1 MPIRIGIDYTAA
13 VHQSAGIG
21 RYTREMVQA
30 LAAEGRFAPEY
41 RLFVADRDHQTLP
54 PLPGSNFAWRTT
66 RLSERWLARLWYR
79 LRLPLSVETWT
90 GPLQLFHAPD
100 FVLPPVRRNI
110 RTIVTI
116 HDLSFVR
123 EPESVMP
130 GMSNH
135 LNRWVPRS
143 VARADAVIAV
153 SEATC
158 RDLIELYQT
167 PPAKIKVL
175 YHGVTSNFRPVV
187 DPAHLQEVRQKYGL
201 GQSPFILSVG
211 TVQPRKNYQR
221 LIQALGRVVG
231 EIKLVI
237 AGGKGWNYENILAEI
252 DKQGLQGRVH
262 FTGFV
267 AEADLP
273 ALYSAATIFVYPSLY
288 EGFGLPVL
296 EAMACG
302 LPVIASDQSS
312 LPEVVGKAGL
322 LVNPGQVEAIAAAIS
337 RLLEDEALRQALS
350 SAGLARAAEF
360 TWAKMAAQLVEL
372 YQQVLQG

>member
-1 MPIRIGIDYTAA
+1 
-13 VHQSAGIG
+13 
-21 RYTREMVQA
+21 
-30 LAAEGRFAPEY
+30 
-41 RLFVADRDHQTLP
+41 
-54 PLPGSNFAWRTT
+54 
-66 RLSERWLARLWYR
+66 
-79 LRLPLSVETWT
+79 
-90 GPLQLFHAPD
+90 
-100 FVLPPVRRNI
+100 
-110 RTIVTI
+110 
-116 HDLSFVR
+116 
-123 EPESVMP
+123 MP

-135 LNRWVPRS
+135 LNRWVPHS
-143 VARADAVIAV
+143 VAQADAVIAV

-175 YHGVTSNFRPVV
+175 YHGVSSNFRPVIE
-187 DPAHLQEVRQKYGL
+187 PLQIQEVRQKYGL

-221 LIQALGRVVG
+221 LIQALAQVKG

-237 AGGKGWNYENILAEI
+237 AGGKGWSYENILAEV

-262 FTGFV
+262 FPGFV

-288 EGFGLPVL
+288 EGFGLPIL

-322 LVNPGQVEAIAAAIS
+322 LIKPGEVEAIATAIN
-337 RLLEDEALRQALS
+337 RLLGDEALRQALS

-360 TWAKMAAQLVEL
+360 TWDKMAAQLVEL